1 MLATHGPHW
10 FDRRPPD
17 SHWPGIGVSVAITAA
32 VFAAA
37 LVSMSSVSL
46 WIRGPADV
54 APPVMVPLPPLV
66 LPTPTPRVTKRV
78 ESSKPVAPTT
88 VPTEIAPPIATV
100 PAAPPVV
107 ARTVAPTVV
116 PMPMVVRT
124 DTTARSAQPS
134 IAPGIPLGTTPR
146 TFKFGDAAPATGM
159 RAGAPLDRAG
169 VTYDARAANTV
180 AVRDSIINTKMLSIR
195 ELLATHPMKGAE
207 LAELQ
212 QSQKTADRLAR
223 RATTAGNAADVH
235 VMKGEGLGGAG
246 AVGGGNTVSTD
257 GRSVTVSIP
266 FPLFSSGPSPAERK
280 RNEKIDADNQL
291 RLRRLQDLLL
301 LKRDSIRADSL
312 RRDSLARRKIIPE
325 L

>member
-32 VFAAA
+32 IFAAA

-46 WIRGPADV
+46 WIHSAADV

-66 LPTPTPRVTKRV
+66 LPTPKPRVTKRV

-88 VPTEIAPPIATV
+88 VPTEIAAPIATISV
-100 PAAPPVV
+100 TPVV
-107 ARTVAPTVV
+107 APTIAPT
-116 PMPMVVRT
+116 PALVRT
-124 DTTARSAQPS
+124 DTTARGARPS
-134 IAPGIPLGTTPR
+134 IPLGTTAR
-146 TFKFGDAAPATGM
+146 TPKFGDAAPATGM

-169 VTYDARAANTV
+169 VTYDSRAANTV
-180 AVRDSIINTKMLSIR
+180 AIRDSIINTKLSSMR

-207 LAELQ
+207 LAELK
-212 QSQKTADRLAR
+212 QSQATADRLAR

-235 VMKGEGLGGAG
+235 VMHGEGMGGAG

-266 FPLFSSGPSPAERK
+266 FPLFSSGPSPEQRK
-280 RNEKIDADNQL
+280 RDEKIDADNQL
-291 RLRRLQDLLL
+291 RLRRLQDALL